1 MSNGFQVID
10 ERTWPR
16 AMHCAVFRNC
26 VEPAFCVTF
35 EVDVTSFYERVKAR
49 GLSFTL
55 AMVHAVCACA
65 NEVDALAQASG
76 CADLALGFV
85 PEDVRERAQALKANE
100 RSVEAVK
107 VVREA
112 TGMSLV
118 EAKKFVDAL

>member
-1 MSNGFQVID
+1 MAYTLYVFVMLLAVLAYIEISSLKKRV
-10 ERTWPR
+10 RTLK
-16 AMHCAVFRNC
+16 
-26 VEPAFCVTF
+26 E
-35 EVDVTSFYERVKAR
+35 K
-49 GLSFTL
+49 
-55 AMVHAVCACA
+55 
-65 NEVDALAQASG
+65 VDALAQASG

>member
-1 MSNGFQVID
+1 MAYMLYVFVMLLAVLAYIEISSLKKRV
-10 ERTWPR
+10 R
-16 AMHCAVFRNC
+16 ALQ
-26 VEPAFCVTF
+26 E
-35 EVDVTSFYERVKAR
+35 K
-49 GLSFTL
+49 
-55 AMVHAVCACA
+55 
-65 NEVDALAQASG
+65 VDALAQAAG

>member
-1 MSNGFQVID
+1 MAYTLYVFVMLLAVLAYIEISFLKKRV
-10 ERTWPR
+10 R
-16 AMHCAVFRNC
+16 ALQ
-26 VEPAFCVTF
+26 E
-35 EVDVTSFYERVKAR
+35 K
-49 GLSFTL
+49 
-55 AMVHAVCACA
+55 
-65 NEVDALAQASG
+65 VDALAQASG

-85 PEDVRERAQALKANE
+85 PEDVRERAQVLKANE